1 MKALLRTLRL
11 GVVLG
16 VGFVFAADLAAQSPR
31 RNPQRVDP
39 MTASI
44 KGLVTAADTGAP
56 VRGAEVRLSSRASYN
71 RLVTTDGEGLFHL
84 RDLPAGD
91 YRLTVSRTGF
101 TPLVFGQRRPL
112 EVPTAIQLDE
122 GEAFTANLALTRG
135 GAIHGR
141 VLDRFGEPIP
151 GTRVQVLRSRMI
163 RGQRRLQSMGPGDQT
178 DDTGEFRVYG
188 LPPGDYYVTASTG
201 AVDSVRR
208 DPPIYYP
215 ATSNFS
221 EAQTITLAAG
231 TEASA
236 DFQLQPVRYARV
248 SGIVFNASGAPEQAM
263 VQLAS
268 EVVGIG
274 SSIENAG
281 PPSAFM
287 INADTGPDGRF
298 TIENVPPGPYMLT
311 ANSSFT
317 SFTAGVIAGREAGNP
332 NAGPNRAM
340 QEIMERGPETASM
353 PIVVTGDNVSDLALT
368 TRRGGILSG
377 TFVADSGVVRALP
390 QGLGAEVRPARGG
403 GGMSMMQGGRGN
415 TFRVAGMTGPFY
427 LDITGVP
434 EGWAVSQI
442 TVDGADV
449 TDEAIDLSGQNATAR
464 VVLTDRIT
472 TIRGLVQSRRERSSY
487 SVVVFPDD
495 AARWAYPTRYVR
507 AARADDR
514 GSFSI
519 AGLPANE
526 RYFAV
531 AVDYLEEGE
540 EQDTQFLEGLR
551 AQAMT
556 FSLNEGEQRSVV
568 LDPITR

>member
-1 MKALLRTLRL
+1 MKALLRTSRL

-16 VGFVFAADLAAQSPR
+16 VGFVFAVDLAAQSPR

-44 KGLVTAADTGAP
+44 KGLVTTADTGAP
-56 VRGAEVRLSSRASYN
+56 VRGAEVRLSSRGSYN
-71 RLVTTDGEGLFHL
+71 RLVTTDGEGLFNL
-84 RDLPAGD
+84 RDLPAGE

-141 VLDRFGEPIP
+141 VIDQFGEPIA

-201 AVDSVRR
+201 TVDSVRR

-263 VQLAS
+263 VQLVS
-268 EVVGIG
+268 QVIGIG
-274 SSIENAG
+274 STIENAG

-287 INADTGPDGRF
+287 INADTGTDGRF
-298 TIENVPPGPYMLT
+298 TIENVPPGPYMLI

-317 SFTAGVIAGREAGNP
+317 AGMAAGLEAGNP

-390 QGLGAEVRPARGG
+390 QGLGAEVRPARDG
-403 GGMSMMQGGRGN
+403 GGMSMTQGGRGN
-415 TFRVAGMTGPFY
+415 AFRVIGMTGPFY
-427 LDITGVP
+427 LNITGVP

-449 TDEAIDLSGQNATAR
+449 TDEAIDLKGQSATAR
-464 VVLTDRIT
+464 VVLTDLVT
-472 TIRGLVQSRRERSSY
+472 TIRGVVQSRRERASY

-495 AARWAYPTRYVR
+495 AARWAYPSRYVR
-507 AARADDR
+507 ATRADDR

-519 AGLPANE
+519 VGLPANE

-540 EQDTQFLEGLR
+540 EQDTQFLERLR
-551 AQAMT
+551 TQAMT
-556 FSLNEGEQRSVV
+556 FSLNEGERQSVV